1 MNFFN
6 IMMLRG
12 CWDLK
17 GYWTIHVKLSHASFW
32 VWRQETSSPAEGT
45 ETGERAAGPKSYK
58 CLHSRSREE
67 NKVKKTVRRNVGKE
81 HAMPK

>member
-1 MNFFN
+1 M
-6 IMMLRG
+6 
-12 CWDLK
+12 
-17 GYWTIHVKLSHASFW
+17 KLSHVSVW
-32 VWRQETSSPAEGT
+32 VWRQETVSDINTKMLSRHEVEASSPAEGT
-45 ETGERAAGPKSYK
+45 ETGERAAGPKSDK